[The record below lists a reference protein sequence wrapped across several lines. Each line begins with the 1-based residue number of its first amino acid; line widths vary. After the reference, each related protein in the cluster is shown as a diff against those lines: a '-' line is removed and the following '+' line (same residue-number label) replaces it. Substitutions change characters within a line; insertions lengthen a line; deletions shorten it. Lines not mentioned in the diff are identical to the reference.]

1 MKFSVYVRMCVCFF
15 KQTSEEDAIV
25 NGDDD
30 KELEKLTK
38 SNTELNANIAPATTT
53 DRRRTFTQLMLGQ
66 PQKDSEGKKQ
76 TLLVSVTPFGQDD
89 GDRTPTRRLAKS
101 TVSHIPIAK
110 NNKDLLVE
118 SRPKVVLTGYTK
130 NRESPELLTKP
141 GLEKKQQQQQTN
153 VTEES
158 KRETVSNKDSAT
170 RREATT
176 QVAAKIDL
184 TTVQKTNEQQSVT
197 IHEQSTTQTVETS
210 TVLKTSDHKLKS
222 TEELTQQ
229 INEIR
234 QNTLDLLQRSSTT
247 ASSDIKHKTSELKIN
262 ETKTEEFKAT
272 TTVDSSKKTN
282 EYKQKIIENSQKT
295 CESVQ
300 KTLTSD
306 LTQLNAIEVAERV
319 EEYQKTSDSSTLLL
333 NGNSL
338 RKECVVGD
346 ELKFDEDKCEVDEK
360 VCFVETRNSECSV
373 RKVECQSVSSTISAT
388 TVERNLN
395 TTTVSSGEIV
405 KSNEPIVK
413 SELSVQL
420 R

>member
-1 MKFSVYVRMCVCFF
+1 MKFFVYERMCVCLF

-141 GLEKKQQQQQTN
+141 GLEKKQQQQQQQTN

-170 RREATT
+170 RREVTT
-176 QVAAKIDL
+176 QPAAKIDL

-210 TVLKTSDHKLKS
+210 TILKTSDHKLKS

-247 ASSDIKHKTSELKIN
+247 ASSDIKHKTSELIIN

-272 TTVDSSKKTN
+272 TTIDSTN

-306 LTQLNAIEVAERV
+306 STQLKAIAVDQRV
-319 EEYQKTSDSSTLLL
+319 EEYHQQTSDSSTLLL

-346 ELKFDEDKCEVDEK
+346 ELQFDEDKCEVDEK
-360 VCFVETRNSECSV
+360 VCFVETRNNECNI
-373 RKVECQSVSSTISAT
+373 RKVECQSVSSAISAT

-395 TTTVSSGEIV
+395 TTPVSSGEIV